1 MYSTFHSL
9 LIKAI
14 ELSPYRNTCISVSS
28 CYCFMLMPIFLYL
41 KMTKLKNHMAEQ
53 SVLII
58 VCDMP
63 THWLA
68 NYNDTLFPEGNS
80 WRVWCDKNLAL
91 LLAQLPFL

>member
-14 ELSPYRNTCISVSS
+14 EKYRNTCISVAS
-28 CYCFMLMPIFLYL
+28 CYCIMLMPVFLDL

-58 VCDMP
+58 VCDML
-63 THWLA
+63 TH
-68 NYNDTLFPEGNS
+68 
-80 WRVWCDKNLAL
+80 
-91 LLAQLPFL
+91 